1 MKFKELL
8 DSCDPDLLPELKVT
22 EIPAP
27 SAKRI
32 KKLVSAQ
39 LETPEFS
46 SSGKRSIGHRITSI
60 LTAAAALAGLVIG
73 LRIAL
78 IPERGDLIASIAN
91 GLKQIFTRE
100 EELIDPHAEFIKN
113 RATDAEGKTRITAV
127 KLFGDGEQYYL
138 RLRVDCEAIKYRLIM
153 HGGITLE
160 KDNELIFSLQ
170 GYDID
175 DTGSTKQIAAAIMAG
190 DIWTQVEPGAAGFEF
205 DIKLNQSKLTDGD
218 YILTIGS
225 LYSADL
231 DPEGDNSGLQTELIC
246 KEITLPLTL
255 KIPETALDKV
265 EYSPNTVVKVGNE
278 ALGLVDLRV
287 NTVTITPLKMHMELS
302 FPYNQRL
309 ENPTEGFTYAESYF
323 FPYADAHSDINSNY
337 SYRYYLEYR
346 NEAGELCSTGNY
358 SMKRLTMT
366 DKYNIPFQLE
376 FEFDEPVLPGDIVK
390 IIAIAQ
396 RDIPY
401 DRPIDLEKDN
411 FITLWEQNN

>member
-8 DSCDPDLLPELKVT
+8 DSCDPELLPELKVN

-39 LETPEFS
+39 LKTPEFG

-78 IPERGDLIASIAN
+78 IPERGELIANIAN

-100 EELIDPHAEFIKN
+100 EELIDPHAEFIEN
-113 RATDAEGKTRITAV
+113 SALDAEGKTRITAV
-127 KLFGDGEQYYL
+127 KLFGDSEQYYL

-153 HGGITLE
+153 HGGIKLE

-190 DIWTQVEPGAAGFEF
+190 DILSQVEPGADCFEF

-225 LYSADL
+225 FYSADL
-231 DPEGDNSGLQTELIC
+231 DSDGDNSGLRTELIC
-246 KEITLPLTL
+246 KEISLPLTL
-255 KIPETALDKV
+255 KIPETDLDKV

-287 NTVTITPLKMHMELS
+287 NTVTITPLKMHLELS

-323 FPYADAHSDINSNY
+323 FPYAGAQSDINSNY

-366 DKYNIPFQLE
+366 DKDNIPFQLE
-376 FEFDEPVLPGDIVK
+376 FEFDEPIRPGDIVK

-401 DRPIDLEKDN
+401 DRPIDLDGEN
-411 FITLWEQNN
+411 VITIWEQKN

>member
-8 DSCDPDLLPELKVT
+8 DSCDPELLPELKVN

-39 LETPEFS
+39 LKTPEFG

-78 IPERGDLIASIAN
+78 IPERGDLITNIAE

-100 EELIDPHAEFIKN
+100 EELIDPHAEFIEN
-113 RATDAEGKTRITAV
+113 SASDAEGKTRITAV

-153 HGGITLE
+153 HGGIKLE

-190 DIWTQVEPGAAGFEF
+190 DIWTQVEPGADSFEF
-205 DIKLNQSKLTDGD
+205 DIKLNQSKPTDGD

-231 DPEGDNSGLQTELIC
+231 GSDGDNSGLQTELIC

-255 KIPETALDKV
+255 KIPETDLDKV

-323 FPYADAHSDINSNY
+323 FPYAGAQSDINSNY

-366 DKYNIPFQLE
+366 DKDNIPFQLE
-376 FEFDEPVLPGDIVK
+376 FEFDEPIRPGDIVK

-401 DRPIDLEKDN
+401 DRPIDLDGEN
-411 FITLWEQNN
+411 VITIWEQKN